1 MAVFDKGEFTHRQR
15 RKSDQEQ
22 EPKPKMSTKDWD
34 EGFAAGYQSALDRY
48 IKSYKN

>member
-15 RKSDQEQ
+15 RKSDQE
-22 EPKPKMSTKDWD
+22 EPKPVPTKDWD